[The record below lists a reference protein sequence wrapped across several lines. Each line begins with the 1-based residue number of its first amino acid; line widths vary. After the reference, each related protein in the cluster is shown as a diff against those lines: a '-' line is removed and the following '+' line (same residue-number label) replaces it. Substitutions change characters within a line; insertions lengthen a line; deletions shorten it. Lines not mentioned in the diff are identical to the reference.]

1 MKKELFLLATNKA
14 SEDELFHYI
23 SSTFKDK
30 ITTWDYFVNWHKVFQ
45 NVSSIE
51 KELNILNYLI
61 GKDNLQAELSTLIKQ
76 YPEVIATF
84 PALIA
89 LRANSIDILIDA
101 SKFIYKNYNF
111 KKCTLTDTDI
121 QDLVEFVMNS
131 GLGEILLNKKI
142 KNLVDYVTGV
152 EVGLDSNGRKNR
164 GGTLMENIV
173 EVYVKTLCE
182 KNKWEYLSQANAAK
196 INAKWNIHVQID
208 KSSRIIDFVV
218 KRGEKLYFIEV
229 NFYGGGGSKLKS
241 TATEYA
247 GMYSYWK
254 NQGIDF
260 IWVTDGN
267 GWHSILKPLRE
278 YFDKAD
284 NLLNLELLEQG
295 LLEKIIN
302 A

>member
-1 MKKELFLLATNKA
+1 MKKELFLSATNKT
-14 SEDELFHYI
+14 SEDELFGYI

-61 GKDNLQAELSTLIKQ
+61 GKENLQIELSDLIRQ
-76 YPEVIATF
+76 YPEVISTF

-111 KKCTLTDTDI
+111 KKRALTDADVK
-121 QDLVEFVMNS
+121 DLSEFVMNS
-131 GLGEILLNKKI
+131 GLGEILTNKKI

-164 GGTLMENIV
+164 GGTLMEEIV

-182 KNKWEYLSQANAAK
+182 KNKWDYLSQANAAK
-196 INAKWNIHVQID
+196 IYSKWNMQIQVCRR
-208 KSSRIIDFVV
+208 KQ
-218 KRGEKLYFIEV
+218 KP
-229 NFYGGGGSKLKS
+229 
-241 TATEYA
+241 A
-247 GMYSYWK
+247 G
-254 NQGIDF
+254 
-260 IWVTDGN
+260 
-267 GWHSILKPLRE
+267 
-278 YFDKAD
+278 
-284 NLLNLELLEQG
+284 
-295 LLEKIIN
+295 
-302 A
+302 